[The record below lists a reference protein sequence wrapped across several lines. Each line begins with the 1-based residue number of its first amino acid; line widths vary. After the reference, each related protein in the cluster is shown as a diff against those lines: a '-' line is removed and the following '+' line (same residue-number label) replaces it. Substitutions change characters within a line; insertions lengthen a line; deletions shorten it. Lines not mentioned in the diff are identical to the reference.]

1 MPPPTRHDRVIDI
14 ADAAMLL
21 VALVWAGNNLI
32 VKDAVGA
39 IAPLAY
45 VLGRFAI
52 VVALLFPWLRWRG
65 TSLRVRRADWPPL
78 LLSGLSGFAVYNA
91 LFTVGL
97 ARTSAFSVALLVSL
111 GPVCT
116 LLLAAGLGLER
127 IRAEQWLGVV
137 VAVAGVALFV
147 GDKVASGAPAA
158 GDALGLLAAVS
169 FSVYS
174 LATRPLVARYGSP
187 VVTAWSALVGLV
199 AVLPF
204 ALPATLRQDWIGIG
218 VWGWGALLYSSA
230 LSMLAAYTVWG
241 WAIGRR
247 GLGRTVPYLYLV
259 PVVTGVA
266 AALVLDEPFGPAK
279 LVGAALVLAGLGLT
293 RGVNRRSLAP
303 PPHASD
309 SVTAGAPQPRPL
321 PPRPEPSPGP

>member
-1 MPPPTRHDRVIDI
+1 VPPPARRDPIIDI

-65 TSLRVRRADWPPL
+65 ANLRVRRADWPPL

-127 IRAEQWLGVV
+127 IRPGQWLGVA
-137 VAVAGVALFV
+137 VAV
-147 GDKVASGAPAA
+147 A

-204 ALPATLRQDWIGIG
+204 ALPAALRQDWVGIG
-218 VWGWGALLYSSA
+218 VWGWRALLYSSA

-247 GLGRTVPYLYLV
+247 GIGRTVPYLYLV

-266 AALVLDEPFGPAK
+266 AAPFLGEAFGPAK
-279 LVGAALVLAGLGLT
+279 LVGAALVLLGLVLT
-293 RGVNRRSLAP
+293 QTLGRLSSPSGAG
-303 PPHASD
+303 
-309 SVTAGAPQPRPL
+309 TAEATVKPVPDLDPSRYLRP
-321 PPRPEPSPGP
+321 